1 VTHPSEENRWY
12 QRRKF
17 WFASGILADR
27 RSGVDRRMRADRRQA
42 ETGGTLPVSADDRRR
57 SPRRRTELERRS
69 AERRMMDRR
78 PLV

>member
-1 VTHPSEENRWY
+1 MTHPSEENRWY

-17 WFASGILADR
+17 WFSSGILADR
-27 RSGVDRRMRADRRQA
+27 RSGVDRRIGADRRQT
-42 ETGGTLPVSADDRRR
+42 ETGGTFPVTSDDRRS
-57 SPRRRTELERRS
+57 SPARRAESERRS